1 MIARLEGDEALVR
14 QLVALFLVEYPRLVS
29 RLRDSVA
36 SGRADEIRRA
46 AHAAKGC
53 IANFIETGP
62 HQVALD
68 IERAAAD
75 ARLDQ
80 VPPLVARFERE
91 LAGLVVS
98 MHEFDSGGRCTS

>member
-14 QLVALFLVEYPRLVS
+14 QLVALFLDEYPRLVS
-29 RLRDSVA
+29 RLRESVA
-36 SGRADEIRRA
+36 SGRAEDVRRA

-68 IERAAAD
+68 IERAAAE

-80 VPPLVARFERE
+80 VPPLMVRFERE

-98 MHEFDSGGRCTS
+98 MHAFDSGDRCTS